1 MIKIFSPRDESELT
15 VARSMLDA
23 EGIPY
28 HVKNEHFGSLY
39 PGIAIKY
46 INAKTVY
53 VPAEFEEDAVALL
66 SNFIEMEDAPET
78 IFPDSSAKIVKKKK
92 DFTLKKFLMGILK
105 VIKKAG
111 K

>member
-1 MIKIFSPRDESELT
+1 MIKIFSPADEAELA
-15 VARSMLDA
+15 VAKSMLES

-53 VPAEFEEDAVALL
+53 VPIDYKDDAIALL
-66 SNFIEMEDAPET
+66 GNFIEGKEINESHLSRSYDPNLQNKRVST
-78 IFPDSSAKIVKKKK
+78 GIFQKLIEY
-92 DFTLKKFLMGILK
+92 
-105 VIKKAG
+105 IKKAG